1 LGWNGCGWGVTE
13 LSRNRDESGLYKAP
27 LDGSSNKKNIL
38 FGGQFFDFFLERVH
52 IFQVKMAFKFF
63 DNSEKK
69 VKAHAQLSLMANC
82 VKIHC
87 WIEKKMFFYA
97 PIYIYFI
104 VRYLKLS
111 LRLTEYQSLCMLERM
126 GSSLPGYNFVTV
138 EPKLRIILYDPIRI
152 VRRSPNH
159 IYHPVTP

>member
-1 LGWNGCGWGVTE
+1 
-13 LSRNRDESGLYKAP
+13 
-27 LDGSSNKKNIL
+27 
-38 FGGQFFDFFLERVH
+38 
-52 IFQVKMAFKFF
+52 MAFKFF

-104 VRYLKLS
+104 VRYLNSS
-111 LRLTEYQSLCMLERM
+111 LRLTENKSLCMLERM

-159 IYHPVTP
+159 IYHPVTPWFIRGKSIPTRLTHLSSWQTSHPKSVFNYQNSRGSLPKEGFCPKIWRV